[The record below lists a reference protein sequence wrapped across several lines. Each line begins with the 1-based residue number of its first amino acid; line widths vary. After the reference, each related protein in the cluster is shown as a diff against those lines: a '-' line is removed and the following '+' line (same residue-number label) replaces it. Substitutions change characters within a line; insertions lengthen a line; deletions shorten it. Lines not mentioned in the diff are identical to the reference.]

1 MVTHKGFWKCP
12 SKLDILNLKCQYYNL
27 PLLNKSKLVDV
38 QFESEQFN
46 TKEVLGKEPQKVNYF
61 YLIIFIAKMVE
72 KDNLEILSKKL
83 KYKNNGMK
91 QRIYNWSQD
100 TLTNDNTNMLL
111 NG

>member
-1 MVTHKGFWKCP
+1 
-12 SKLDILNLKCQYYNL
+12 
-27 PLLNKSKLVDV
+27 
-38 QFESEQFN
+38 
-46 TKEVLGKEPQKVNYF
+46 
-61 YLIIFIAKMVE
+61 MVE